1 MRYIAAFRRCGLRR
15 SEPQEGYMQDTG
27 AQAPAAALD
36 EDDTRL
42 EHLGYRPQLN
52 RVLGLFAN
60 FSVAFTYLSPM
71 VGIFSLFVLGLGTG
85 GPAYVWL
92 TWIPVAGMLLVA
104 LVFGEL
110 ASHYPVAGALYQ
122 YSKYTVG
129 RKFGWFVGWFY
140 GIALLVT
147 VASVDT
153 GVVSYVTALA
163 HLWLG
168 WNLDPAN
175 HNVILVVT
183 LVLLALQT
191 LLNAIGARVMARV
204 AQVGVYVEI
213 LGTFG
218 IAVVLGI
225 HGFHHGPGYLTST
238 LNVQHASANPF
249 GLDFGGSWIGAA
261 LIAVLAPVYIF
272 YGFES
277 AGDIS
282 EETKNAGRQV
292 PRAMRLALIWG
303 GISSFVLVAALLLAM
318 PTGAAAANLTV
329 QNGGI
334 PYILSQL
341 PHGLQDVLLGLII
354 FAFFSCGSAVQ
365 GAGSRLAFSYARDGA
380 LPGSK
385 WISAV
390 SERFKTPANA
400 LFGGALITVLFIG
413 LAFASPTHDVKI
425 WFITYPANT
434 NVLVS
439 LVSFGVSGIYLSF
452 LLTVIGSMIARAR
465 GWIPAGKFRLGRWAW
480 PVSIVAGLYLALML
494 VNVVLP
500 SGLGS
505 GRAYFNLDWITL
517 LVMAVVTVAGVIVF
531 FAAHRGREIGAHM
544 IDADAPGHR
553 PPPAPGAAPEQ
564 AGMPA
569 AAGALKDSGGTGD
582 AGTLAEAGTPADAQG
597 AGTRGQEPS

>member
-1 MRYIAAFRRCGLRR
+1 
-15 SEPQEGYMQDTG
+15 MQDTG
-27 AQAPAAALD
+27 AQAPVTLD
-36 EDDTRL
+36 EDDARL
-42 EHLGYRPQLN
+42 ESLGYRPQLN

-71 VGIFSLFVLGLGTG
+71 VGIFSLFLLGLGAG
-85 GPAYVWL
+85 GPAYIWL

-153 GVVSYVTALA
+153 GVVPYVTALG

-168 WNLDPAN
+168 WNFNPTS
-175 HNVILVVT
+175 HTVILVVT
-183 LVLLALQT
+183 LILLALQT
-191 LLNAIGARVMARV
+191 TLNTIGARVMGRV
-204 AQVGVYVEI
+204 AQFGVYVEI

-218 IAVVLGI
+218 IAIVLAI
-225 HGFHHGPGYLTST
+225 HGFHHGLGFLTDT
-238 LNVQHASANPF
+238 LGAQNKSANAL

-261 LIAVLAPVYIF
+261 VIAVLAPVYIF

-303 GISSFVLVAALLLAM
+303 GIASFVLTAALLLSM
-318 PTGAAAANLTV
+318 PKGAGAANLTL
-329 QNGGI
+329 QNGI
-334 PYILSQL
+334 PYLLAQL
-341 PHGLQDVLLGLII
+341 PHWMQDVILALII
-354 FAFFSCGSAVQ
+354 FAFFSCGSSVQ

-385 WISAV
+385 WIATI

-400 LFGGALITVLFIG
+400 LFGGALVTVLFIG
-413 LAFASPTHDVKI
+413 LEFASPTHDVKI

-452 LLTVIGSMIARAR
+452 LLTVIGSMIARRR
-465 GWIPAGKFRLGRWAW
+465 GWIPAGKFTLGRWAW
-480 PVSIVAGLYLALML
+480 PVSIVAVVYLGLML
-494 VNVVLP
+494 VNVVFP
-500 SGLGS
+500 SGLSS

-517 LVMAVVTVAGVIVF
+517 LVMAIITVVGIIVF
-531 FAAHRGREIGAHM
+531 LVAHRGRAIGEHL
-544 IDADAPGHR
+544 IDMDAAPAQ
-553 PPPAPGAAPEQ
+553 PAPAEPQPDPVAPQSE
-564 AGMPA
+564 
-569 AAGALKDSGGTGD
+569 
-582 AGTLAEAGTPADAQG
+582 
-597 AGTRGQEPS
+597 EP

>member
-1 MRYIAAFRRCGLRR
+1 VRYIASFRGQRFARGD
-15 SEPQEGYMQDTG
+15 EEGNMQDTG
-27 AQAPAAALD
+27 AQAPAEALD
-36 EDDTRL
+36 EDDARL

-71 VGIFSLFVLGLGTG
+71 VGIFSLFVLGLGAG
-85 GPAYVWL
+85 GPAYIWL

-129 RKFGWFVGWFY
+129 RRFGWFVGWFY

-153 GVVSYVTALA
+153 GAVTYVAALGRD
-163 HLWLG
+163 LFG
-168 WNLDPAN
+168 WNFNPAS
-175 HNVILVVT
+175 HMVILIVT
-183 LVLLALQT
+183 LSLLVIQT
-191 LLNAIGARVMARV
+191 TLNTIGAKIMGRV
-204 AQVGVYVEI
+204 AQLGVYVEI
-213 LGTFG
+213 LGTLG
-218 IAVVLGI
+218 VAVVLGI
-225 HGFHHGPGYLTST
+225 HGFHHGLGFLTST
-238 LNVQHASANPF
+238 QNVQHASANPL
-249 GLDFGGSWIGAA
+249 GLNFGGSWIGAA
-261 LIAVLAPVYIF
+261 LVAVLAPVYIF

-282 EETKNAGRQV
+282 EETRNAGRQV
-292 PRAMRLALIWG
+292 PRSMRLSLLGG
-303 GISSFVLVAALLLAM
+303 GIASFVLTAALLLAM
-318 PTGAAAANLTV
+318 PAGAGTV
-329 QNGGI
+329 ADTVNKGGI
-334 PYILSQL
+334 PYIISGL
-341 PHGLQDVLLGLII
+341 PSWLQEVMLALIVV
-354 FAFFSCGSAVQ
+354 AFFSCGSAVQ

-385 WISAV
+385 WISDV
-390 SERFKTPANA
+390 NQRFKTPANA
-400 LFGGALITVLFIG
+400 LFGGALVTVVFIG

-465 GWIPAGKFRLGRWAW
+465 GWAPAGKFTMGRWAW
-480 PVSIVAGLYLALML
+480 PVSVVAGLYLVLML

-500 SGLGS
+500 SGIGS

-517 LVMAVVTVAGVIVF
+517 LVMAVVTVAGIIVY
-531 FAAHRGREIGAHM
+531 FAVHGGGEIGAH
-544 IDADAPGHR
+544 IVDTDTPGT
-553 PPPAPGAAPEQ
+553 E
-564 AGMPA
+564 
-569 AAGALKDSGGTGD
+569 
-582 AGTLAEAGTPADAQG
+582 AETVASPT
-597 AGTRGQEPS
+597 

>member
-1 MRYIAAFRRCGLRR
+1 
-15 SEPQEGYMQDTG
+15 MQDTG
-27 AQAPAAALD
+27 AQAPVTPD
-36 EDDTRL
+36 EDDARL
-42 EHLGYRPQLN
+42 ESLGYRPQLS

-71 VGIFSLFVLGLGTG
+71 VGIFSLFALGLGAG
-85 GPAYVWL
+85 GPAYIWL

-153 GVVSYVTALA
+153 GVVPYVTSLG

-168 WNLDPAN
+168 WNFNASS
-175 HNVILVVT
+175 HTVILVVT

-191 LLNAIGARVMARV
+191 MLNTVGARVMGRV
-204 AQVGVYVEI
+204 AQFGVYVEI

-225 HGFHHGPGYLTST
+225 HGFHHGVGYLTDT
-238 LNVQHASANPF
+238 LGAQNKSANAL
-249 GLDFGGSWIGAA
+249 GLNFGGSWIGAA
-261 LIAVLAPVYIF
+261 VVAVLAPVYIF

-303 GISSFVLVAALLLAM
+303 GIASFVLTAALLLSM
-318 PTGAAAANLTV
+318 PTGAGAASLTL
-329 QNGGI
+329 QNGGV
-334 PYILSQL
+334 PYLFSQL
-341 PHGLQDVLLGLII
+341 PHGMQDIVLALII

-385 WISAV
+385 WISAI

-400 LFGGALITVLFIG
+400 LFGGALVTVVFIG
-413 LAFASPTHDVKI
+413 LEFASPTHDVKI
-425 WFITYPANT
+425 GFITYPANT

-452 LLTVIGSMIARAR
+452 LLTVIGSMIARRR

-480 PVSIVAGLYLALML
+480 PVSIVATVYLALML
-494 VNVVLP
+494 VNVVFP
-500 SGLGS
+500 SGLSS

-517 LVMAVVTVAGVIVF
+517 LVMAIIAVIGIIVF
-531 FAAHRGREIGAHM
+531 LAAHRGREIGDHL
-544 IDADAPGHR
+544 IDTA
-553 PPPAPGAAPEQ
+553 AAPAQPDPVAPQPDPVAPQ
-564 AGMPA
+564 A
-569 AAGALKDSGGTGD
+569 
-582 AGTLAEAGTPADAQG
+582 E
-597 AGTRGQEPS
+597 EP